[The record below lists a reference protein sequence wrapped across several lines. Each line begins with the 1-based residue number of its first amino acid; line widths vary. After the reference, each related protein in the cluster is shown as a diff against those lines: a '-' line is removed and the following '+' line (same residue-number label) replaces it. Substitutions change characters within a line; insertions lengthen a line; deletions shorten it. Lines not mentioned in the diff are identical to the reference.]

1 MNLSL
6 TIDFDSLEDMQ
17 NFISGRTSQHPA
29 SIIAPDLTEQTM
41 AAADATV
48 VDINPVVEETAL
60 EGVLEPAVDLV
71 ALRKEIHG
79 TITAKAQSMTDP
91 SILGAFI
98 TGFGVKKF
106 SELDDDM
113 LEPFKAAFVAEFGA

>member
-60 EGVLEPAVDLV
+60 EGA
-71 ALRKEIHG
+71 
-79 TITAKAQSMTDP
+79 
-91 SILGAFI
+91 GAR
-98 TGFGVKKF
+98 G
-106 SELDDDM
+106 SQ
-113 LEPFKAAFVAEFGA
+113 